1 MTRIITV
8 TNQKGG
14 VGKTTTASTLIC
26 GLHHRG
32 ARVLGV
38 DVDPQGNLGFSLGLD
53 GEGMPTLYDVFTGTH
68 PIQDTIVHTRY
79 GDVIPAD
86 IMLSGVDVS
95 FTAPQREFMLT
106 KFLDTIK
113 TFYDFII
120 IDTPPSLNLL
130 TINAYVASTELI
142 IPMEAEVLSLV
153 GISQILDTINT
164 VRASFNP
171 GLKVLGILMNKYDSR
186 TRLCREMLDLAKDIA
201 GQMNSRVF
209 PVHVHRGTDVA
220 RAPAHGQSI
229 LSYKPGSKP
238 ARDLEAFVSIIA
250 GDQFPPVNTPY

>member
-1 MTRIITV
+1 M
-8 TNQKGG
+8 
-14 VGKTTTASTLIC
+14 GKTTTASALVC
-26 GLHHRG
+26 GLHQRG

-53 GEGMPTLYDVFTGTH
+53 IEGTPTLYDVFTGTH
-68 PIQDTIVHTRY
+68 SIQDTILHTEY
-79 GDVIPAD
+79 GDIIPSD

-106 KFLDTIK
+106 RCLDSIK

-130 TINAYVASTELI
+130 TINSYVASTDLI

-153 GISQILDTINT
+153 GISQILDTVET

-171 GLKVLGILMNKYDSR
+171 NLQVLGILMNKFDSR
-186 TRLCREMLDLAKDIA
+186 TRLSKEMVELAQELA
-201 GQMNSRVF
+201 AQMGSQVF
-209 PVHVHRGTDVA
+209 PVRIRRGTDVA

-229 LSYKPGSKP
+229 LSYKPKAKP
-238 ARDLEAFVSIIA
+238 AMDLNEFVSLVA
-250 GDQFPPVNTPY
+250 GDQFPPVKQPR